1 MTKSN
6 IRRSETIVKA
16 IYSLPR
22 LHKRKRS
29 FYETYIKRGMDI
41 ICSLLAI
48 VFFSWLYLSVAVM
61 VKVRLGSPV
70 LFRQPRPGMADPET
84 GRETIF
90 YMYKFRTMS
99 DERGS
104 DGELLPDEERLGK
117 FGTWLRSTSL
127 DELPEVFNILRG
139 DMSVIGPRPQL
150 VRDMAF
156 MSLRQRMRHT
166 AKPGLSGLAQINGRN
181 AINWEDKLEWDL
193 QYIRHVTL
201 ERDVLIIFKTIQKA
215 FIRREGITEEDR
227 ATAEDFGDYLLNQGK
242 VTQKEYND
250 RQSLA
255 KRIVKEYQN
264 NFIY

>member
-1 MTKSN
+1 
-6 IRRSETIVKA
+6 
-16 IYSLPR
+16 
-22 LHKRKRS
+22 
-29 FYETYIKRGMDI
+29 
-41 ICSLLAI
+41 
-48 VFFSWLYLSVAVM
+48 
-61 VKVRLGSPV
+61 
-70 LFRQPRPGMADPET
+70 
-84 GRETIF
+84 
-90 YMYKFRTMS
+90 
-99 DERGS
+99 
-104 DGELLPDEERLGK
+104 
-117 FGTWLRSTSL
+117 
-127 DELPEVFNILRG
+127 
-139 DMSVIGPRPQL
+139 MSVIGPRPQL